1 MLKNQFRLYK
11 SISRLSNFEIFTA
24 LDVTIP
30 YNLAQSVVN
39 NSMILLN
46 LSWNQTILALYLI
59 QQTVCITHILNN
71 IVFMD
76 HHRCSVRK
84 YH

>member
-1 MLKNQFRLYK
+1 MLKNQFSLYK
-11 SISRLSNFEIFTA
+11 SISRLKVSNFEIFTT

-39 NSMILLN
+39 TMILLN

-59 QQTVCITHILNN
+59 QQTMYVLHI
-71 IVFMD
+71 F
-76 HHRCSVRK
+76 
-84 YH
+84 